1 SWRNPLVHN
10 SEFDPKTFKNHR
22 ALNKTNMRRAVVD
35 PSAELLPH
43 QPPQHPRPRL
53 QGEGD
58 YHHPFDM
65 TVLND
70 LDRFHLVM
78 DTIDRVPQTGE
89 RGIYLKKQ
97 LRDKLIHH
105 KRYIDLYGE
114 DLPEIRNWMWGAK
127 RVGRNQM
134 QICRRTR
141 NWVRLGVADL
151 FFFIAAGARGEEKA
165 WNRFCPC
172 QDGCALIEEIRRH
185 ELDNECQSV
194 GELGALG
201 AGCACSHSLSVYCSY
216 SVENEGP
223 LGGDYRNLA
232 GRRRRVHR
240 IRHAYAVCR
249 PLGGVWSAVRSFSSL
264 LDRNH
269 CPFHLQHVRED
280 RTV

>member
-1 SWRNPLVHN
+1 
-10 SEFDPKTFKNHR
+10 
-22 ALNKTNMRRAVVD
+22 
-35 PSAELLPH
+35 
-43 QPPQHPRPRL
+43 
-53 QGEGD
+53 
-58 YHHPFDM
+58 M

-70 LDRFHLVM
+70 LDRFHLAM

-97 LRDKLIHH
+97 LRDKLIEH
-105 KRYIDLYGE
+105 KRYIDLHGE
-114 DLPEIRNWMWGAK
+114 GLPEIRNW
-127 RVGRNQM
+127 
-134 QICRRTR
+134 
-141 NWVRLGVADL
+141 VRLGAVDL
-151 FFFIAAGARGEEKA
+151 FFFITAAAREEEKA
-165 WNRFCPC
+165 WNRVCPC

-194 GELGALG
+194 GEPGALG
-201 AGCACSHSLSVYCSY
+201 AGCACSHSLSVYRSY

-249 PLGGVWSAVRSFSSL
+249 PLGGVRSAVRSFSSL